1 MKTNEPRD
9 LAIAGAATILFCCGW
24 SFSLYYNH
32 KSLYDIRV
40 FNDTSLA
47 VEVDEIDGSCDGKV
61 LPGKYLEA
69 DCRIYS
75 PESSSLELRIASWG
89 EDYELDLY
97 HVVRAYQKLPDKTKP
112 VIVNVSEFVLR
123 GRRSEVSSD
132 PKKADL
138 QRKLRRMEEVAPSR
152 FAKQRN

>member
-1 MKTNEPRD
+1 MKTHESRD
-9 LAIAGAATILFCCGW
+9 LVIMGLVAAVFSCGFTFW
-24 SFSLYYNH
+24 IYSSH

-40 FNDTSLA
+40 FNDTSIA
-47 VEVDEIDGSCDGKV
+47 VEVEELGGTCDGKV

-112 VIVNVSEFVLR
+112 VVVNVSEFVLR
-123 GRRSEVSSD
+123 GRRSKVSND

-138 QRKLRRMEEVAPSR
+138 QRKLRRMEEVSPSR
-152 FAKQRN
+152 FSKKRN

>member
-9 LAIAGAATILFCCGW
+9 LVIVGIAAVVFSCGFAFW
-24 SFSLYYNH
+24 TYSNH

-40 FNDTSLA
+40 FNDTSIA
-47 VEVDEIDGSCDGKV
+47 VEVEEVGGLCDGKV

-69 DCRIYS
+69 GCRIYN
-75 PESSSLELRIASWG
+75 PNCATLELRIASWG

-123 GRRSEVSSD
+123 GRRSKGSMD

-138 QRKLRRMEEVAPSR
+138 QRKLRRMEELAPSR
-152 FAKQRN
+152 FEKQRN